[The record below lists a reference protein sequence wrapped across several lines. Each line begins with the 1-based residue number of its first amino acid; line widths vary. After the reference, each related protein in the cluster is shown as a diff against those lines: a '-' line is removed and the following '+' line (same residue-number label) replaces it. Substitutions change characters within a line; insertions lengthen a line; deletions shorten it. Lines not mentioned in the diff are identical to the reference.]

1 MNQNKKLTPEDLEDG
16 SMLKNAMKMLHLN
29 PTEDQYFE
37 TVRLLR
43 DSRVWIPYSAVMSE
57 EDLEQ
62 IDQRIKE
69 TNGQPE
75 NIVGTTF
82 QTKAKIRMIPDI
94 LQNGDQFFF
103 PVFTSVEETG
113 EYGEHFSI
121 FPQQFLEAMILAKN
135 NAKNVTGIVVNPF
148 SAPHVVE
155 RDIFDVIKNIP
166 SRLV

>member
-57 EDLEQ
+57 EDLDQ

-94 LQNGDQFFF
+94 LKKEDQVFF
-103 PVFTSVEETG
+103 PVFTSVEEMG
-113 EYGEHFSI
+113 EYGEQFSR
-121 FPQQFLEAMILAKN
+121 FQQDFLDALNLAKN
-135 NAKNVTGIVVNPF
+135 NENNVAGIVINPF
-148 SAPHVVE
+148 TAPHVVE
-155 RDIFDVIKNIP
+155 RDLFAVIKSIP